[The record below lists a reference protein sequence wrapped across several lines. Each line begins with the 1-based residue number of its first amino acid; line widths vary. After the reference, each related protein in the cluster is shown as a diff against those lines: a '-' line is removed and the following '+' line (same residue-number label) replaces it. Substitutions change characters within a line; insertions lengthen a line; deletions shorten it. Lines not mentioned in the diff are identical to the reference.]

1 MKKITGMVAIIV
13 LSLLISSVKA
23 QETKPATPTTP
34 TQPTTWNAKK
44 NPTVDSITAPF
55 ESKLIQPRPA
65 LTTADIYP
73 VIGTYESSTNTDAP
87 SVTISLDPD
96 TKGLV
101 WVEGLPQGKVKAMLR
116 KSPATYKIPAQTTAD
131 GKEVQ
136 EGTLIYDKD
145 ANILSINIGHPY
157 ISEDP
162 ASVFTMTTTTNDMAV
177 NDQPVTK
184 TKTKNGKVVKTK
196 VKEQPKPWVYTGTKV
211 DKTTAST
218 TNQ

>member
-1 MKKITGMVAIIV
+1 MKKITGIVAAIV
-13 LSLLISSVKA
+13 FSLLVSTVRA
-23 QETKPATPTTP
+23 QDTSKPAMP

-55 ESKLIQPRPA
+55 ESKLLPPRPA
-65 LTTADIYP
+65 PTTADIYP

-96 TKGLV
+96 NKGLV
-101 WVEGLPQGKVKAMLR
+101 WVEGLPQGRIKAMLR
-116 KSPATYKIPAQTTAD
+116 KSPAIYKIPAQTTAD
-131 GKEVQ
+131 GKEVP
-136 EGTLIYDKD
+136 EGTLIFDKD
-145 ANILSINIGHPY
+145 ANMLSINIGHAY

-162 ASVFTMTTTTNDMAV
+162 ASVFAVTTTTEDMNAA
-177 NDQPVTK
+177 NDQAVTK